1 MLLALTAAPE
11 HALRA
16 DARRNH
22 ERIVASAREL
32 FARDG
37 VDASVE
43 EITRRAGVGMG
54 TLYRHFPTK
63 GELVDAVLA
72 DAFEELVETAER
84 ALRAESAWDGFAS
97 FLEQALASHAAN
109 RGLKDVLASGAAG
122 ESRAEAMRTRM
133 RPLVRRLIER
143 AQAEGTLR
151 ADFTS
156 ADLPLVFWSSGRVI
170 ELTEPVAP
178 DHWRRFLAL
187 LLDGLR
193 APAAAPL
200 PGRPLTRDQVA
211 RATERRPS

>member
-1 MLLALTAAPE
+1 MGVTSAVHEHPLRRDAA
-11 HALRA
+11 
-16 DARRNH
+16 RNR

-37 VDASVE
+37 VDVSVE
-43 EITRRAGVGMG
+43 DITRDAGVGMG

-63 GELVDAVLA
+63 DELVDAVLA
-72 DAFEELVETAER
+72 DAFEELVEAAES
-84 ALRAESAWDGFAS
+84 ALRAESAWDGLTA

-122 ESRAEAMRTRM
+122 QRRAEAMRERI
-133 RPLVRRLIER
+133 RPLVARLIER
-143 AQAEGTLR
+143 AQAEGTVR
-151 ADFTS
+151 TDFTPM
-156 ADLPLVFWSSGRVI
+156 DLSLVFWAGGRVI

-178 DHWRRFLAL
+178 AHWRRFLGL

-200 PGRPLTRDQVA
+200 PGRPLTRDQIA
-211 RATERRPS
+211 RVTRRRSG

>member
-1 MLLALTAAPE
+1 MEVTATVHEQP
-11 HALRA
+11 RRR
-16 DARRNH
+16 DAARNR

-43 EITRRAGVGMG
+43 DITRGAGVGMG

-63 GELVDAVLA
+63 DELVDAVLA
-72 DAFEELVETAER
+72 DAFEELVEAAEH
-84 ALRAESAWDGFAS
+84 ALGAESAWEGLAA

-109 RGLKDVLASGAAG
+109 RGLKDVLASGASG
-122 ESRAEAMRTRM
+122 QRRAEAMRERI

-151 ADFTS
+151 TDVTAM
-156 ADLPLVFWSSGRVI
+156 DLPLVFWASGRVI

-193 APAAAPL
+193 APATSPL
-200 PGRPLTRDQVA
+200 PGRPLSRDQVA
-211 RATERRPS
+211 RVTQRRSS

>member
-1 MLLALTAAPE
+1 VRVTSTAQD
-11 HALRA
+11 HQLRR
-16 DARRNH
+16 DAARNR

-43 EITRRAGVGMG
+43 DITRHAGVGMG

-63 GELVDAVLA
+63 DELVDAVLA
-72 DAFEELVETAER
+72 DAFEELVDAAEQ
-84 ALRAESAWDGFAS
+84 ALRAESAWDGLTA
-97 FLEQALASHAAN
+97 FLEQALASHATN

-122 ESRAEAMRTRM
+122 QHRAEAMRERI
-133 RPLVRRLIER
+133 RPLVARLIER

-151 ADFTS
+151 TDFTPM
-156 ADLPLVFWSSGRVI
+156 DLSLVFWASGRVV

-178 DHWRRFLAL
+178 DHWRRFLGL

-193 APAAAPL
+193 APGAAPL
-200 PGRPLTRDQVA
+200 PGSPLTRDQVA
-211 RATERRPS
+211 RVTRRRSG